1 MNTQLLNDFVTR
13 IRVNVESLSLEISR
27 NNIDTKET
35 FNKIKQTK
43 NDLTHLYNLIK
54 IEENIQETQKNVT
67 QLNIEYMDVSTKLT
81 LLQNHQLLI
90 EMESDKIHIIT

>member
-54 IEENIQETQKNVT
+54 IEENIQETQASNR
-67 QLNIEYMDVSTKLT
+67 
-81 LLQNHQLLI
+81 
-90 EMESDKIHIIT
+90 

>member
-1 MNTQLLNDFVTR
+1 MNTQLLNDFVRR

-54 IEENIQETQKNVT
+54 IEENIQESQV
-67 QLNIEYMDVSTKLT
+67 LNR
-81 LLQNHQLLI
+81 
-90 EMESDKIHIIT
+90 